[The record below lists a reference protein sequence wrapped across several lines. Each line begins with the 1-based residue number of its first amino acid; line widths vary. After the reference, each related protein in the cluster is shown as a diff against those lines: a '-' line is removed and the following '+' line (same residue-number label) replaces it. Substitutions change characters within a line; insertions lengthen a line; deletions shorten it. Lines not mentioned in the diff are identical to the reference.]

1 MVYVRGLDFRNYL
14 ILFLEHME
22 DTTLISW
29 ITGFSNVIVNYGEI
43 ISMLEVG
50 RTPLL
55 VVDGP
60 LNSILSKRYFI
71 LKTTKLSC

>member
-1 MVYVRGLDFRNYL
+1 MVYVRDRDFRNYL
-14 ILFLEHME
+14 ILFLDHME
-22 DTTLISW
+22 DTLIRW
-29 ITGFSNVIVNYGEI
+29 MTGFSNVIVNYWEI

-50 RTPLL
+50 TPSL

-60 LNSILSKRYFI
+60 LNIILSKRYFI

>member
-1 MVYVRGLDFRNYL
+1 VVYVRGLDFRNYL
-14 ILFLEHME
+14 ILFLEHVE
-22 DTTLISW
+22 DTLIRW

-43 ISMLEVG
+43 VSMLEVG
-50 RTPLL
+50 TPLL

-71 LKTTKLSC
+71 LKTTKLCC

>member
-14 ILFLEHME
+14 ILFLKHME
-22 DTTLISW
+22 DTLIRW
-29 ITGFSNVIVNYGEI
+29 MTGFSNVIVNYWEI

-50 RTPLL
+50 TPLL
-55 VVDGP
+55 LVDGQ
-60 LNSILSKRYFI
+60 LKGILSKRYFI

>member
-50 RTPLL
+50 TPLL

>member
-14 ILFLEHME
+14 ILFLEHVE
-22 DTTLISW
+22 DTLIRW

-43 ISMLEVG
+43 VSMLEVG
-50 RTPLL
+50 TPLL

-71 LKTTKLSC
+71 LKTTKLCC

>member
-50 RTPLL
+50 TPLL
-55 VVDGP
+55 VDGP

>member
-1 MVYVRGLDFRNYL
+1 VVYVRGLDFRNYL
-14 ILFLEHME
+14 ILFLEHVEE
-22 DTTLISW
+22 DTLIRW

-50 RTPLL
+50 TPLL

>member
-22 DTTLISW
+22 DTLIRW
-29 ITGFSNVIVNYGEI
+29 MTGFSNVIVNYWEI

-50 RTPLL
+50 TPLL
-55 VVDGP
+55 VDGP